1 MDVLFT
7 GFVRPLDIARPL
19 ELLAKAS
26 SGYEAV
32 FTWLTPFTGVNLVEA
47 AVPIKQ
53 LQFAKENGSDTVVSS
68 YGVVTAQAYTLSS
81 ATADKGFISNF
92 AYEIS
97 QHRCWAREMDG
108 LTSRVAF

>member
-1 MDVLFT
+1 M
-7 GFVRPLDIARPL
+7 RPLDIARPL

-81 ATADKGFISNF
+81 ATADIALSKGDKGFISNF

>member
-1 MDVLFT
+1 MASWSSPTSTLKEAGQRLMTPSSSRQASMSGFLLRMGVLFT

-68 YGVVTAQAYTLSS
+68 YGVVTAQ
-81 ATADKGFISNF
+81 
-92 AYEIS
+92 
-97 QHRCWAREMDG
+97 
-108 LTSRVAF
+108 